1 MAMAWPRLIGL
12 NSFRH
17 IPDKLK
23 MKKTIKTPSLF
34 LLAILCVSGFTP
46 YEAVAAPTR
55 YTKKYVRKKPA
66 PVLTTSTATSTST
79 TSTLTTPD
87 PLLTRVFSAD
97 SPWNTPIGPS
107 PVIEPNSVAMM
118 DLVKSYMLLGGY
130 APKIGLAYK
139 QWTAPLHFIDSTTA
153 TKKTVY
159 FDTASAGFHEG
170 FHNSVDPTGIGEVPN
185 VPLPSWVWPDPKADG
200 HMILYDI
207 ATGMIYEFSR
217 FRWSA
222 GTAYATRVAIFEA
235 TSSGTQ
241 TPFDGSRWWM
251 KNVRGSGMPFIG
263 GLIRYSE
270 FLSGEINHALS
281 VSGPTN
287 RLKKLSTDAWSKELC
302 APMAARSDGWEI
314 GANTILEGARIQLN
328 PNLDLDTLGLSAD
341 AKVVARALQTYGAFM
356 ADNAPAFNLYFENLG
371 PNSANWEA
379 TGLGDLQNIP
389 LSEFRVLQCGDIR
402 TRL

>member
-1 MAMAWPRLIGL
+1 MAMALPRLIGL

-66 PVLTTSTATSTST
+66 PVLTTTTATSTST

-139 QWTAPLHFIDSTTA
+139 QWTAPFHFI
-153 TKKTVY
+153 
-159 FDTASAGFHEG
+159 
-170 FHNSVDPTGIGEVPN
+170 
-185 VPLPSWVWPDPKADG
+185 
-200 HMILYDI
+200 
-207 ATGMIYEFSR
+207 
-217 FRWSA
+217 
-222 GTAYATRVAIFEA
+222 
-235 TSSGTQ
+235 
-241 TPFDGSRWWM
+241 
-251 KNVRGSGMPFIG
+251 
-263 GLIRYSE
+263 YS
-270 FLSGEINHALS
+270 
-281 VSGPTN
+281 
-287 RLKKLSTDAWSKELC
+287 
-302 APMAARSDGWEI
+302 
-314 GANTILEGARIQLN
+314 
-328 PNLDLDTLGLSAD
+328 
-341 AKVVARALQTYGAFM
+341 
-356 ADNAPAFNLYFENLG
+356 
-371 PNSANWEA
+371 
-379 TGLGDLQNIP
+379 
-389 LSEFRVLQCGDIR
+389 
-402 TRL
+402 